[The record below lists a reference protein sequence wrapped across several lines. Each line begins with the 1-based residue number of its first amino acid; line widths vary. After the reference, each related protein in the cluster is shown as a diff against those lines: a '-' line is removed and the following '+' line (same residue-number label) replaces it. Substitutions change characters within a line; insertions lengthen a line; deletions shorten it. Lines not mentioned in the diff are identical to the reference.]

1 MKSKPLNQQNP
12 PLPKRKRVDAQG
24 NDYRRL
30 IAKDGGTTMILV
42 EGLTENGCKVL
53 ENVFRNNVERLG
65 GKVKVGFKSIR

>member
-1 MKSKPLNQQNP
+1 MKNKQLNQQNP
-12 PLPKRKRVDAQG
+12 PLPKKKRVDAQG
-24 NDYRRL
+24 NDHRRL

-53 ENVFRNNVERLG
+53 ESVFRNSVERLG